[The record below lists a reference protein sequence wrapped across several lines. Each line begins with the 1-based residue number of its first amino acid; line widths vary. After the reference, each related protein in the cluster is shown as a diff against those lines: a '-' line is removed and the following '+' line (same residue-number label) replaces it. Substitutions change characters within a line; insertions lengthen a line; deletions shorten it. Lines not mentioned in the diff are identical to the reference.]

1 MRVVIFDGVCNLC
14 NKFVNIIIRR
24 DKKGIFQFSAIGS
37 EYSKS
42 VEDNYEVSL
51 VELDTVV
58 LIEND
63 NFFSKSTAVIKICR
77 HLGFPFNL
85 LVVFKLVPKFIRD
98 KIYDIIA
105 RNRYKVFGK
114 KESCMIPKPDVL
126 SRFIP

>member
-42 VEDNYEVSL
+42 VEEKYEVSL

-58 LIEND
+58 LIENN

-77 HLGFPFNL
+77 HLEFPYNL
-85 LVVFKLVPKFIRD
+85 LVVFNIVPKFIRD